1 VGELRGVEAKLDV
14 GSIWAERLW
23 RRGST
28 AGLRLAG
35 VRWSGG
41 GVPGRGVEELA
52 KARREKKEGVLL
64 VLMRARGEG
73 LGHCIGLATADC
85 GGGRRWPHWARGA
98 RWRLQLK
105 AKEGGEGAARRVE
118 ATRQAGGGAGAAL
131 HGGRA
136 AHGTGGDEVEPWQPR
151 EARRGR
157 VASGGGTSTRGMGPE
172 ACGGAT

>member
-1 VGELRGVEAKLDV
+1 M
-14 GSIWAERLW
+14 
-23 RRGST
+23 
-28 AGLRLAG
+28 RLAG

-73 LGHCIGLATADC
+73 LGHCVGLATADC

-131 HGGRA
+131 HGGRRYA
-136 AHGTGGDEVEPWQPR
+136 LLSGSEQAGRQTGEGEN
-151 EARRGR
+151 GLF
-157 VASGGGTSTRGMGPE
+157 
-172 ACGGAT
+172 CNF